1 MEIEILEIL
10 VVIEVEIEMEEV
22 FVNRNTEKERYA

>member
-1 MEIEILEIL
+1 MEIEILEII

-22 FVNRNTEKERYA
+22 FVDRNTEKER